1 MLWLAR
7 SVGFDAVGGSVLT
20 VHGILGCSLYHPR
33 GLEAQTEI
41 GKSSYDILPSSPLAF
56 HSIIVADSILHTLNF
71 SSLQLYTFRPFLC
84 NSTTEYY
91 TLLRTRFERGSRT
104 PSVRRSTRKI
114 RDGTDRETSIQV
126 LDWNLGPK
134 HWANGARMDMI
145 QTSTCKDI
153 GAVSEYIH
161 FTHYRERYSQ

>member
-84 NSTTEYY
+84 NSTIEYY
-91 TLLRTRFERGSRT
+91 TLLRTRFERLNEVLELQAYVVQPGKLEAVLTVKHRFKYWT
-104 PSVRRSTRKI
+104 GTLGRSI
-114 RDGTDRETSIQV
+114 G
-126 LDWNLGPK
+126 
-134 HWANGARMDMI
+134 RMEHEWI
-145 QTSTCKDI
+145 
-153 GAVSEYIH
+153 
-161 FTHYRERYSQ
+161 

>member
-56 HSIIVADSILHTLNF
+56 HSIIVADSILHTLYF

-91 TLLRTRFERGSRT
+91 TLLRTRFERLNEVLELQAYVVQPGKLEAVLT
-104 PSVRRSTRKI
+104 VKRRFKYWT
-114 RDGTDRETSIQV
+114 GTLGRSI
-126 LDWNLGPK
+126 G
-134 HWANGARMDMI
+134 RMEHEWI
-145 QTSTCKDI
+145 
-153 GAVSEYIH
+153 
-161 FTHYRERYSQ
+161 